1 MRTLPP
7 QTTGIWLPARRH
19 RRLVRDQIAVSQVEA
34 NNRGWHIGSRV
45 SLVLPDGRRASVTV
59 AAIYTSRNLAG

>member
-1 MRTLPP
+1 MLDLHPV
-7 QTTGIWLPARRH
+7 TGSISGLA
-19 RRLVRDQIAVSQVEA
+19 RDQIAVSQVEA

>member
-1 MRTLPP
+1 M
-7 QTTGIWLPARRH
+7 
-19 RRLVRDQIAVSQVEA
+19 SQVEA